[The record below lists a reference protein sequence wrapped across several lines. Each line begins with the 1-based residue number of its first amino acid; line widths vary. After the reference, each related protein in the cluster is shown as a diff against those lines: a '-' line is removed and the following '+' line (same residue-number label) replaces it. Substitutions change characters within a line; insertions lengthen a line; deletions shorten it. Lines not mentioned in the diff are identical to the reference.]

1 MRTARLED
9 YLYNIYKAETKIR
22 TRRTVCLLGQTGIG
36 KSESCR
42 RVAQRLA
49 DDMNKEFVDYDDDNS
64 ANMIL
69 NDPSRYFVFID
80 FRLSEVEPSDLLG
93 IPQKDNGA
101 VRYAPLLWAKC
112 LSRCA
117 GILMLDEITNIQR
130 PDVMTAAY
138 KLVYDRRAG
147 FLKFNDD
154 VAIIAAGN
162 RPEESAVANMLP
174 SPLVNRMLLIDVN
187 QPKLEE
193 WQEYMNKNYGDD
205 WDKRTFAFL
214 KRFSNEGYFLKPPQ
228 RTETLEGFPTP
239 RAWTHLSLL
248 MHKGVNDR
256 DTLSGLLGNEVGEK
270 LNIFLMT
277 NVDIEELIERPEKFH
292 GLNLDGKYMGT
303 VMLAS
308 WISNSEDLSRTFD
321 LIDAMSSESR
331 EYLVTVC
338 ICLKR
343 EKLVKFLT
351 QLFQYN
357 PRYREFLGQVALEAR
372 AQIKK

>member
-1 MRTARLED
+1 MRAAGLED
-9 YLYNIYKAETKIR
+9 YLYNVYKAESEIGI
-22 TRRTVCLLGQTGIG
+22 RRTICLLGQTGIG

-42 RVAQRLA
+42 KVAQRLA
-49 DDMNKEFVDYDDDNS
+49 DEMGKEFVDYDDDTS
-64 ANMIL
+64 AGKIL
-69 NDPSRYFVFID
+69 DDPGRYFVFID

-93 IPQKDNGA
+93 IPQRDDGA

-112 LSRCA
+112 LSKCS

-174 SPLVNRMLLIDVN
+174 SPLVNRMLLVDVAR
-187 QPKLEE
+187 PKLEE
-193 WQEYMNKNYGDD
+193 WQEYMSKNYGDE
-205 WDKRTFAFL
+205 WDKRVFAFL
-214 KRFSNEGYFLKPPQ
+214 KRFSNEDYFLSPPE

-248 MHKGVNDR
+248 MHQGINDR
-256 DTLSGLLGNEVGEK
+256 DTLSGLLGSEVGEK

-277 NVDIEELIERPEKFH
+277 DVDIEELIERPEKFH
-292 GLNLDGKYMGT
+292 SLNLDGKYMAT

-308 WISNSEDLSRTFD
+308 WISNSEEFRAFD
-321 LIDAMSSESR
+321 LIDVMASESR

-338 ICLKR
+338 VCLGR

-351 QLFQYN
+351 QLFQHD

>member
-193 WQEYMNKNYGDD
+193 WQDYMNKNYGDD

-292 GLNLDGKYMGT
+292 GLNLDGKYMAT

>member
-1 MRTARLED
+1 MRAAELED
-9 YLYNIYKAETKIR
+9 YLYNVYKAESDIG
-22 TRRTVCLLGQTGIG
+22 TRRTICLLGQTGIG

-49 DDMNKEFVDYDDDNS
+49 DDMGKEFVDYDDDTS
-64 ANMIL
+64 AEKIL
-69 NDPSRYFVFID
+69 DDPERYFVFID

-93 IPQKDNGA
+93 IPNRTEGA

-112 LSRCA
+112 LSHCA

-130 PDVMTAAY
+130 PDVITAAY

-147 FLKFNDD
+147 FLKFNDN
-154 VAIIAAGN
+154 VAIITAGN

-174 SPLVNRMLLIDVN
+174 SPLVNRMLLVDVAR
-187 QPKLEE
+187 PKLEE
-193 WQEYMNKNYGDD
+193 WQEYMNKNYGDR
-205 WDKRTFAFL
+205 WDKRVFAFL
-214 KRFSNEGYFLKPPQ
+214 KRFANEGYFLKPPQ

-248 MHKGVNDR
+248 MHKGISDR
-256 DTLSGLLGNEVGEK
+256 DTLLGLLGSEVGEK

-277 NVDIEELIERPEKFH
+277 DVDIEELIERPEKFH
-292 GLNLDGKYMGT
+292 GLNLDGKYMAT
-303 VMLAS
+303 VMLSS
-308 WISNSEDLSRTFD
+308 WISNSEEFSKAFD
-321 LIDAMSSESR
+321 LIDAMGSESR

-338 ICLKR
+338 VCLDR
-343 EKLVKFLT
+343 EKLVEFLT
-351 QLFQYN
+351 QLFQHN

-372 AQIKK
+372 AQIK

>member
-1 MRTARLED
+1 M
-9 YLYNIYKAETKIR
+9 YKAESKIR
-22 TRRTVCLLGQTGIG
+22 IRRTICLLGQTGIG
-36 KSESCR
+36 KSESSR
-42 RVAQRLA
+42 RVSQRLA
-49 DDMNKEFVDYDDDNS
+49 HEMGKEFIDYDDDTS
-64 ANMIL
+64 AEKIL
-69 NDPSRYFVFID
+69 DDPDSYFVFID

-93 IPQKDNGA
+93 IPQRDDGA

-112 LSRCA
+112 LSKCA

-174 SPLVNRMLLIDVN
+174 SPLVNRMLLVDVAR
-187 QPKLEE
+187 PKLEE
-193 WQEYMNKNYGDD
+193 WQEYMNKNHGDE
-205 WDKRTFAFL
+205 WDKRVFAFL
-214 KRFSNEGYFLKPPQ
+214 KRFANEDYFLRPPQ

-239 RAWTHLSLL
+239 RTWTHLSLL
-248 MHKGVNDR
+248 MYQGINDR
-256 DTLSGLLGNEVGEK
+256 DTLSGLLGGEVGEK

-277 NVDIEELIERPEKFH
+277 NVDIEELIEMPEKFH
-292 GLNLDGKYMGT
+292 GLNLDGKYMAT
-303 VMLAS
+303 VMLSS
-308 WISNSEDLSRTFD
+308 WISSSDDFGKVFD
-321 LIDAMSSESR
+321 LIDAMASESR
-331 EYLVTVC
+331 EYLVTICVC
-338 ICLKR
+338 LDR
-343 EKLVKFLT
+343 DKLVSFLT
-351 QLFQYN
+351 QLFHYD

>member
-1 MRTARLED
+1 MRAAGLED
-9 YLYNIYKAETKIR
+9 YLYNLYKAESHIR
-22 TRRTVCLLGQTGIG
+22 TRRTICLLGQTGIG

-49 DDMNKEFVDYDDDNS
+49 EDMDKEFVDYDDDTS
-64 ANMIL
+64 AEKIL
-69 NDPSRYFVFID
+69 DDPERYFVFID

-93 IPQKDNGA
+93 IPQRSNGV

-174 SPLVNRMLLIDVN
+174 SPLVNRMLLVDVAR
-187 QPKLEE
+187 PKLEE
-193 WQEYMNKNYGDD
+193 WQEYMNKNYSDE
-205 WDKRTFAFL
+205 WDKRVFAFL
-214 KRFSNEGYFLKPPQ
+214 KRFSNEGYFLRAPQ

-248 MHKGVNDR
+248 MHQGITDR
-256 DTLSGLLGNEVGEK
+256 DTLSGLLGSEVGEK

-277 NVDIEELIERPEKFH
+277 DVDIEELIERPEKFH
-292 GLNLDGKYMGT
+292 SLNLDGKYMAT
-303 VMLAS
+303 VMLSS
-308 WISNSEDLSRTFD
+308 WISNLEDFSKTFD
-321 LIDAMSSESR
+321 LIDAMASESR

-338 ICLKR
+338 VCLDR
-343 EKLVKFLT
+343 EKLVNFLT
-351 QLFQYN
+351 RLFHYN
-357 PRYREFLGQVALEAR
+357 PRYRDFLGQVALEAR